1 MCEAEQL
8 DPSLDANALDKT
20 AFSDWIN
27 EDSTKTFG
35 QQITESLHKGACVT
49 SDLETYYQE
58 ERCTSNDNDKC
69 GEFLLFILQFS
80 WRLSTRKSA

>member
-69 GEFLLFILQFS
+69 G
-80 WRLSTRKSA
+80 